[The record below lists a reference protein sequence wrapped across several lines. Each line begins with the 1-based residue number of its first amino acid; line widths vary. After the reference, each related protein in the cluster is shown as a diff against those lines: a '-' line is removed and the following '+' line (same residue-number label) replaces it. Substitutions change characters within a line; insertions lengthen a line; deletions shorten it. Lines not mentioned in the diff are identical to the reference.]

1 MLFFFFPPFFS
12 MFTMLSDLVAFGFAL
27 SLSFSLAA
35 RHSSIDSSPSAA
47 AQSIPALLN
56 DVGIAV
62 GGDEG
67 AIPTMK
73 ATLPPMPY
81 SQGLVS
87 EGSTCPMRPPTT
99 ERSLAPILLA
109 SDAASPWPPLR
120 WGCVPKSNPAKNSKN
135 SVTNLGTN
143 FIGGINAAS
152 HLFFKLFFTLI
163 IPFKL
168 DLESSTTAPPCLT
181 IDAVTSIVAI
191 SAANSRSMTG
201 EVLPDCM
208 TSASAMSLMR
218 WAFFSFRIL
227 RRIRATPMYFLG
239 LDLPSFFS
247 STSGVGFEV
256 GTTAGGSFSLPSFSL
271 EPGVDVAEGV
281 GFSSVF

>member
-1 MLFFFFPPFFS
+1 MLFFFFPPFLS
-12 MFTMLSDLVAFGFAL
+12 MFTMLSDLAAFGFAL
-27 SLSFSLAA
+27 SLSFSIAA
-35 RHSSIDSSPSAA
+35 RHFSIDSSPSAA
-47 AQSIPALLN
+47 VQSIPALLN

-87 EGSTCPMRPPTT
+87 EGSTCPMRPLTP
-99 ERSLAPILLA
+99 ERSLAPKLLV
-109 SDAASPWPPLR
+109 SNDAASPWPPPR
-120 WGCVPKSNPAKNSKN
+120 WGCVPKSNPAKNNKN

-143 FIGGINAAS
+143 FIGGIKAAI
-152 HLFFKLFFTLI
+152 HLFFKLFFMLI

-168 DLESSTTAPPCLT
+168 DLESSTTVPPCLT

-208 TSASAMSLMR
+208 TSASAISLMR
-218 WAFFSFRIL
+218 
-227 RRIRATPMYFLG
+227 
-239 LDLPSFFS
+239 
-247 STSGVGFEV
+247 
-256 GTTAGGSFSLPSFSL
+256 
-271 EPGVDVAEGV
+271 
-281 GFSSVF
+281 